1 MNWACKIEPQGIKKP
16 IRNPLLYR
24 LQIFRSTKE
33 WRLMRMPVKRMR
45 VDELH
50 FFHTRVMSRDIPWL
64 SRNSTSFMIAWTV
77 TTTSAQLQNDRITDL
92 FQFHILLVIKAQ
104 KDFEEVAESMSWPNW
119 KEKSALLGPTANQE
133 RSCESSSHTQVQ
145 FNKYNPPQYKPFPS
159 SSNRA
164 YL

>member
-1 MNWACKIEPQGIKKP
+1 
-16 IRNPLLYR
+16 
-24 LQIFRSTKE
+24 
-33 WRLMRMPVKRMR
+33 MPVKRMR

-104 KDFEEVAESMSWPNW
+104 KDFEEVAESMS
-119 KEKSALLGPTANQE
+119 
-133 RSCESSSHTQVQ
+133 
-145 FNKYNPPQYKPFPS
+145 
-159 SSNRA
+159 
-164 YL
+164 